1 MPDRSYIHESRE
13 SVRFGAMYR
22 RSTSWRR
29 DKYEKYY
36 CCHTEFP
43 IIGYILYI
51 YSHYVND
58 VCICGTAFPCVKCVC
73 QAELMDKKIA
83 SAKILSISRDN
94 ADHRFGRRGEK
105 NASVKGNA
113 CVGGWLRNVQ
123 NPIHRMIRKRKCI
136 WGKCM
141 SWIMNTASEMN
152 TTSALTGSRYGLRST
167 IFVFA

>member
-1 MPDRSYIHESRE
+1 MKAENQFDSEL
-13 SVRFGAMYR
+13 
-22 RSTSWRR
+22 
-29 DKYEKYY
+29 
-36 CCHTEFP
+36 CTEEALP
-43 IIGYILYI
+43 GEETNMKLRNLILLSSHGISNYMI
-51 YSHYVND
+51 YVYSHYVND

>member
-1 MPDRSYIHESRE
+1 MKAENQFDSELCTEEALPGEETNMKLKNLILLLSHGISNYII
-13 SVRFGAMYR
+13 
-22 RSTSWRR
+22 
-29 DKYEKYY
+29 
-36 CCHTEFP
+36 C
-43 IIGYILYI
+43 II
-51 YSHYVND
+51 YSHYIND
-58 VCICGTAFPCVKCVC
+58 VCICGGAFPCVKCVC